1 MSAEATSWVVDTA
14 IYEFADYLEKTYNL
28 TSNEAI
34 ARINA
39 GGYQIAT
46 TVDLDMQSYV
56 EDKYKDLD
64 NLVGNKEDV
73 ALYLDQNG
81 DGDYSTDEILY
92 PESAFVA
99 MDYEGNI
106 KAIVGSIGEKTES
119 LCWNY
124 ATMEPRQP
132 GSTIKPLTTYGL
144 ALENDKI
151 HWGSTFTDEP
161 LKQVDGEDWPANY
174 SNSYSHSSVF
184 AYDALAKSLNTVPAK
199 SAMTSAR
206 RRSLI
211 LQPKNG
217 IETG

>member
-64 NLVGNKEDV
+64 NLVGKQRGCCPLPRPETET
-73 ALYLDQNG
+73 ATILQTKF
-81 DGDYSTDEILY
+81 ST

-132 GSTIKPLTTYGL
+132 GSTIKPLTTYRF
-144 ALENDKI
+144 
-151 HWGSTFTDEP
+151 STR
-161 LKQVDGEDWPANY
+161 K
-174 SNSYSHSSVF
+174 
-184 AYDALAKSLNTVPAK
+184 
-199 SAMTSAR
+199 
-206 RRSLI
+206 
-211 LQPKNG
+211 
-217 IETG
+217 